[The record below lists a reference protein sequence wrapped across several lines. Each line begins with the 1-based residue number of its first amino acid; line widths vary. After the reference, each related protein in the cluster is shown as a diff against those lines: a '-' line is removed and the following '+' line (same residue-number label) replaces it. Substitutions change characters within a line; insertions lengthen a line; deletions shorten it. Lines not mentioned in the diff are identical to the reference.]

1 MPFFIDWQLVIAAVR
16 FWLVGG
22 DPYGPFPRL
31 NGEMTF
37 VGAFAYPP
45 PVLLLGVP
53 LALLPPVLSGLLVM
67 GLAVVGFEVWAR
79 QSGGRRSALIWLP
92 LWLPLA
98 QGLWIGQL
106 TLISLVGLALAELA
120 ARQRKDRLAGM
131 LLALAILK
139 PQTVLLP
146 VAWLLVVA
154 LRERRWALL
163 ASFAA
168 LSAAL
173 WLAPLLVAGPQI
185 YTQWLVGLDG
195 YDQFLPNRPLLFP
208 PFGPL
213 LGGLALLLWRRHGRS
228 DIFGLALLANTLIYP
243 LSVIYVATAIALVVI
258 RWQPR
263 WAWYPLI
270 LSWLIP
276 IVFPLAVRTP
286 DTIAGLTQA
295 IIATGLLAGLL
306 PPLPW
311 PRRGSPVLQ

>member
-1 MPFFIDWQLVIAAVR
+1 MPFFVDWQLVVAAVR
-16 FWLVGG
+16 FWMAGG

-31 NGEMTF
+31 NGEITF

-53 LALLPPVLSGLLVM
+53 LALLHPWLSGLLVM
-67 GLAVVGFEVWAR
+67 GLAVVGFEVWACH
-79 QSGGRRSALIWLP
+79 SGNGRSALIWLP

-120 ARQRKDRLAGM
+120 SRQRRDRLAGA
-131 LLALAILK
+131 LLALALLK

-146 VAWLLVVA
+146 VAWLLFVA
-154 LRERRWALL
+154 LRERRWGLL
-163 ASFAA
+163 TSFAA

-185 YTQWLVGLDG
+185 YAQWLVGLDG

-213 LGGLALLLWRRHGRS
+213 LGAMALLLWHRHGRS
-228 DIFGLALLANTLIYP
+228 DLFGLAMLLNTLAYP
-243 LSVIYVATAIALVVI
+243 LSVIYVAAAVALVVI
-258 RWQPR
+258 RWNPH
-263 WAWYPLI
+263 WAWYPLV

-276 IVFPLAVRTP
+276 MLFPLVVRTP

-295 IIATGLLAGLL
+295 IIASGLLAGLL

-311 PRRGSPVLQ
+311 PHPRPPVLQ

>member
-1 MPFFIDWQLVIAAVR
+1 MPFFIDWQLVVAAVR
-16 FWLVGG
+16 FWLAGG

-31 NGEMTF
+31 NGQITF

-45 PVLLLGVP
+45 PLLLLGVP
-53 LALLPPVLSGLLVM
+53 LALLPYWLSGALMTL
-67 GLAVVGFEVWAR
+67 LAVVGFEVSAR
-79 QSGGRRSALIWLP
+79 RSGAGRSALIWLV

-106 TLISLVGLALAELA
+106 TLISLVGLVLAELA
-120 ARQRKDRLAGM
+120 YRRGQDRLAGL

-139 PQTVLLP
+139 PQTAILP
-146 VAWLLVVA
+146 AAWLLVVA
-154 LRERRWALL
+154 LRGRRWGLL

-173 WLAPLLVAGPQI
+173 WLGPILVSGPQI
-185 YTQWLVGLDG
+185 YAQWLVGLDG

-208 PFGPL
+208 PLGPL
-213 LGGLALLLWRRHGRS
+213 LGAMALLLWQRHGRGDLFGLALLL
-228 DIFGLALLANTLIYP
+228 NTLAYP
-243 LSVIYVATAIALVVI
+243 LSVIYVATAVALVVI
-258 RWQPR
+258 RWSPR
-263 WAWYPLI
+263 WPWYPLA
-270 LSWLIP
+270 LSWAIP
-276 IVFPLAVRTP
+276 MIFPLAVRTP

-311 PRRGSPVLQ
+311 PHRRPPMLQ